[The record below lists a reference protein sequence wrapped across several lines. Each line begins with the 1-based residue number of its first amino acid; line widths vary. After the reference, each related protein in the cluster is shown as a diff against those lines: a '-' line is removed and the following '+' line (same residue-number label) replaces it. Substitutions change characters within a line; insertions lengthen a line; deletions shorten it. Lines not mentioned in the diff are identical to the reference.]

1 MDGFTCEAQYFYGN
15 PIPNM
20 KKHTPFFTS
29 GNLREKPWGFSGS
42 IVSSRR
48 SRRLSQG
55 GDDGMEIS
63 GSSAPKRCRF
73 GELVIGKSLL

>member
-1 MDGFTCEAQYFYGN
+1 MMDGFTCDAQYLYGN

-20 KKHTPFFTS
+20 KKHPPF
-29 GNLREKPWGFSGS
+29 LPLEICEKNFRGFSGS

-55 GDDGMEIS
+55 GDGNF
-63 GSSAPKRCRF
+63 R
-73 GELVIGKSLL
+73 ELSTKKM